1 MDKILLTA
9 SILCFFGGFAY
20 AVSGLRAGRHHDS
33 RANLSVMAVGFL
45 FLCGTLYLRGQLQQ
59 RCPITSLYEVLV
71 FLSWSMVLLYF
82 ILGRSFRISLLGVFT
97 VPLVLVF
104 QLIGLVGFIFE
115 NQSDRESAP
124 AKKIDGWLELH
135 ASVSLVSF
143 GALALAG
150 VAGLMFLVQD
160 RQLKKH
166 QLNALFYNLPP
177 IRYLTVAVFRL
188 LGIGLILLTVGII
201 SAFLMKNVPA
211 PLHQGLSM
219 ITWLAY
225 AMLIALH
232 ASNRIG
238 NTKLA
243 QGAMAAFLLPVL
255 TLLLLKFSE

>member
-1 MDKILLTA
+1 MDIILLIV
-9 SILCFFGGFAY
+9 SILCFLGGFAY
-20 AVSGLRAGRHHDS
+20 AVSGLRAGKHHDS
-33 RANLSVMAVGFL
+33 RANLFVMAAGFL
-45 FLCGTLYLRGQLQQ
+45 FLSGTLYLRGQLQH
-59 RCPITSLYEVLV
+59 RCPITSLYEVLI

-82 ILGRSFRISLLGVFT
+82 ILGRSFRLSLMGVFT
-97 VPLVLVF
+97 VPLVLGF
-104 QLIGLVGFIFE
+104 QLIGLVGFLFE
-115 NQSDRESAP
+115 SQSDRASDP
-124 AKKIDGWLELH
+124 AKEIDVWLELH

-166 QLNALFYNLPP
+166 QLKALFYNLPP
-177 IRYLTVAVFRL
+177 IHYLTVAVFRL
-188 LGIGLILLTVGII
+188 IGIGLILLTVGTL

-219 ITWLAY
+219 ITWIVY
-225 AMLIALH
+225 ATLLALH

-243 QGAMAAFLLPVL
+243 QGAMVAFLLPVL
-255 TLLLLKFSE
+255 TLLLL